1 MNYINIKNKSYNE
14 KSIDLLK
21 IPRLIMIYCK
31 NNNLLGKRL
40 DNNKIE
46 EIVNDFLIDKIIKNK
61 IIKEYGIFITINEN
75 EKLRGCIGTFKLSD
89 NLQKTIGI
97 YTLESAFNDKRF
109 KPIYNI
115 DNLSYKINFLERP
128 REIGTTLEDLEE
140 NIKIWDKNNSEGH
153 GITLYFENNRSAT
166 YLASVLLD
174 AYNVKNIKNLREKW
188 LTIKEDLKK
197 KANSEKYNIDKIEIY
212 LCKEF
217 NENDIFNLEQNGG
230 IYLKYNI
237 DYKKNIIY

>member
-1 MNYINIKNKSYNE
+1 M
-14 KSIDLLK
+14 
-21 IPRLIMIYCK
+21 
-31 NNNLLGKRL
+31 
-40 DNNKIE
+40 
-46 EIVNDFLIDKIIKNK
+46 
-61 IIKEYGIFITINEN
+61 
-75 EKLRGCIGTFKLSD
+75 
-89 NLQKTIGI
+89 
-97 YTLESAFNDKRF
+97 
-109 KPIYNI
+109 
-115 DNLSYKINFLERP
+115 ERP